1 MRSTRTFFFSAA
13 AAALAV
19 SLIPVQ
25 PAPVQAQTSEIQVL
39 VAPLVVAGGIDRRF
53 GERVADEVRKALE
66 DFGGLVPIDEGDVND
81 VLKQFD
87 LKQEEMTPIEWRQ
100 LAGRMNAQMVMIGTA
115 QPTGGG
121 VVVDVAFLDPRTGDE
136 LPVEPFTVPDD
147 GKHKEAAQQITR
159 DLEEGVEYQR
169 SIAFCSEYLS
179 SKQLDDA
186 MRNCDRALVIN
197 PASTRGRYL
206 RGRIKMESGLWDEA
220 VQDLE
225 EVVSENPSNTEAL
238 QSLAYANA
246 QLGNKARSLELYRDY
261 LNFNPDDAAV
271 RLNIAYELATAG
283 GYAEAMTILQE
294 GVERDGENAELWEY
308 LGSVA
313 LSKGTEGNGNGG
325 ENEVADPEAV
335 RVAVT
340 AFDRVL
346 SLKGDQIDPSILS
359 NVIVS
364 HMLLGDYQG
373 ALDFSDR
380 ALSIIENPPAT
391 DGTDA
396 AVTVEASEE
405 PSMTKEELLASIYS
419 RRADVYSRMERHND
433 AATAIT
439 RGLEYDAELN
449 NGHMRRALFR
459 LRGGNSDGAIADF
472 RTAVSRGADADQ
484 IANSLFSQGYS
495 EHFQQRQYGAA
506 LQVFQTALE
515 FAQATDVSH
524 QIHFFSAYSHYQQGT
539 AIDGG
544 NQSENCGPAR
554 NALSVF
560 RNVTPHLN
568 QSGSYQANSQAQ
580 IRDAVDVQLYRQ
592 EQIIRKA
599 CS

>member
-1 MRSTRTFFFSAA
+1 M
-13 AAALAV
+13 
-19 SLIPVQ
+19 IPVQ
-25 PAPVQAQTSEIQVL
+25 PAPVQGQASEIQVL
-39 VAPLVVAGGIDRRF
+39 VAPLVVGGGVDRRF

-66 DFGGLVPIDEGDVND
+66 DFGGLLPIDEGDVND
-81 VLKQFD
+81 VLKQFG
-87 LKQEEMTPIEWRQ
+87 LKKEEMTPIEWRQ

-115 QPTGGG
+115 LPTGGG
-121 VVVDVAFLDPRTGDE
+121 VTVDVAFLDPRTGDE
-136 LPVEPFTVPDD
+136 LPVQPFTVPDD
-147 GKHKEAAQQITR
+147 GKHKEAALQITQ

-179 SKQLDDA
+179 SNQLDDA
-186 MRNCDRALVIN
+186 MRNCDRAIAIN
-197 PASTRGRYL
+197 PNSSRGRYL
-206 RGRIKMESGLWDEA
+206 LGRIKMEMGSWDEA

-225 EVVSENPSNTEAL
+225 QVVSENPSNTEAL
-238 QSLAYANA
+238 QSLAYTHA
-246 QLGNKARSLELYRDY
+246 QLGNKSRSLELYRDY

-283 GYAEAMTILQE
+283 GSGEAMTILQE
-294 GVERDGENAELWEY
+294 GVERDAENADLWEY

-313 LSKGTEGNGNGG
+313 LAKGTEGNGDGG
-325 ENEVADPEAV
+325 ENEVTDPEAV

-346 SLKGDQIDPSILS
+346 SLKGDKIAPSILS

-364 HMLLGDYQG
+364 HMLLGDYEG
-373 ALDFSDR
+373 ALEFSDR
-380 ALSIIENPPAT
+380 AITIIENPPAT

-396 AVTVEASEE
+396 VEASAAPGGDA
-405 PSMTKEELLASIYS
+405 PSMTKEELLASIHS
-419 RRADVYSRMERHND
+419 RRADVYSRMERHD
-433 AATAIT
+433 EAAAAIT
-439 RGLEYDAELN
+439 RAMEYDPELN
-449 NGHMRRALFR
+449 NAHMRRALFR
-459 LRGGNSDGAIADF
+459 LRSGDSDGAIADF
-472 RTAVSRGADADQ
+472 RSAVSRGADADQ

-515 FAQATDVSH
+515 FAQAPDVSH
-524 QIHFFSAYSHYQQGT
+524 QIHFFAAYSYYQQGT
-539 AIDGG
+539 AIDSG
-544 NQSENCGPAR
+544 NQSEACGPAR
-554 NALSVF
+554 NALSTF
-560 RNVTPHLN
+560 RNVMPHLN